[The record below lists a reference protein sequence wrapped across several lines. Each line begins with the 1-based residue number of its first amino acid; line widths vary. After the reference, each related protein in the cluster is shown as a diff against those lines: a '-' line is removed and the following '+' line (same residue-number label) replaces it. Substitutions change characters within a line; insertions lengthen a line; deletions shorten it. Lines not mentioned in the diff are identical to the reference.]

1 MHIKTKKEFNMFHLM
16 DKYEDEFKLKRILT
30 SFYNRVSSEV
40 NVKHFFMDLSLE
52 KMLQDVDHY
61 NQFILDKPDRIY
73 TAEPSQTADSST
85 QIGSSSFKEIC
96 HHLVEV
102 LKEEA
107 IQEEDIPRFVTDV
120 MEIVEESKA
129 ESSDRI
135 STVYEAETLNYEHL
149 VEILAKAR
157 TKAELDEE
165 NVLTVRV
172 SGVQVPINIKIN
184 KKHQYLL
191 IFGKVEC
198 KTHDQKALDE
208 IINKANIVVIG
219 EKTIFEEGN
228 KISGKSHN
236 LKVVESFDQINFESG
251 DKFFLDIS
259 NGKNHKYKLSE
270 CSKESGESV
279 LDSLNLALDLAKEN
293 KIDAINFGPFNKT
306 SLKLGG
312 NKFSDE
318 LHLMAEKLEVKNFFC
333 EFNVVDNFWTARVT
347 SHIPISEVP
356 SHIKKEKIIKPIK
369 LINEAMK
376 LNGVKKPRVAVQALN
391 PHAEFGTE
399 EKDEIIPAIEEAKK
413 LGINADGP
421 LPCDTSFI
429 TAYKNKN
436 HDCIVGMYHDALQS
450 GLKAFGFDRGVTV
463 QGGLPVPITTPA
475 HGTAFDIAGKNEA
488 NLEPTLNSFKI
499 ALTMAENKNKA

>member
-1 MHIKTKKEFNMFHLM
+1 MPQNK
-16 DKYEDEFKLKRILT
+16 
-30 SFYNRVSSEV
+30 
-40 NVKHFFMDLSLE
+40 
-52 KMLQDVDHY
+52 
-61 NQFILDKPDRIY
+61 
-73 TAEPSQTADSST
+73 
-85 QIGSSSFKEIC
+85 
-96 HHLVEV
+96 
-102 LKEEA
+102 
-107 IQEEDIPRFVTDV
+107 
-120 MEIVEESKA
+120 
-129 ESSDRI
+129 
-135 STVYEAETLNYEHL
+135 
-149 VEILAKAR
+149 
-157 TKAELDEE
+157 
-165 NVLTVRV
+165 
-172 SGVQVPINIKIN
+172 INIAILLGDPSGIGPELVSKLLTEKI
-184 KKHQYLL
+184 
-191 IFGKVEC
+191 I
-198 KTHDQKALDE
+198 DS
-208 IINKANIVVIG
+208 ANIVVIG
-219 EKTIFEEGN
+219 EKNILEGGN
-228 KISGKSHN
+228 KISGSSQN
-236 LKVVESFDQINFESG
+236 LKYVDNFDQINFEEG

-259 NGKNHKYKLSE
+259 DGKNHSYKLSE

-279 LDSLNLALDLAKEN
+279 LSALNLALELAKEN
-293 KIDAINFGPFNKT
+293 KIHAINFGPFNKT

-312 NKFSDE
+312 NKYSDE

-333 EFNVVDNFWTARVT
+333 EFNVIDNFWTARVT
-347 SHIPISEVP
+347 SHIPIKEVP
-356 SHIKKEKIIKPIK
+356 DHVKKEKIMKPIK

-376 LNGVKKPRVAVQALN
+376 LNGIKVPRVAVQALN

-499 ALTMAENKNKA
+499 ALTMAENKNK